1 MNDPEM
7 KHLRILGGNEM
18 KKYLVSSAVALVF
31 ASMPGYAQETKQG
44 GSAIIT
50 FNNDLTTLDPQVGY
64 DWQNWSVI
72 KSIFDGLMDYKPGT
86 TELEPDLAESY
97 QISDDGLTYT
107 FKLRDGLKFHNG
119 RAVTAADVKY
129 SLERAVNPATQSPG
143 GGYFGMIAG
152 YDEMAG
158 GSATELSGVT
168 AVDDKTVEIKLSRPD
183 ATFLHLMAINFGYV
197 VPKEEVEKAGANWGQ
212 APVGTGAFKFKQW
225 VPGQQLVLER
235 NPDNHRAGVPYLD
248 QITFEF
254 GQDPTV
260 AVLRLKR
267 GEVDIVGDGIPP
279 AQFAEV
285 MADPANK
292 ELIAEGEQLHTGY
305 VTMNVTKPPFDNPK
319 VRQAVNMA
327 INKDRIARLIN
338 NRGAPASQA
347 LPPAMP
353 GYNPENSGYPYDPE
367 GAKKLLEEAGAG
379 EIATELY
386 AMNVDPNPRI
396 AQAIQQD
403 LAAVG
408 IKAEIRSLA
417 QAEVIAAGGSG
428 QAPMIWSGGMAWIAD
443 FPDPANFYY
452 GILGCAGAVE
462 GGWNWAKYCNE
473 ALDARAQK
481 ADAMVRAADQEARTA
496 EWKAIFDEVLKEAP
510 WVPVFNEKR
519 FTYHSARLGGDPA
532 LFTDPIHIPVNYDY
546 IYARDAQ

>member
-1 MNDPEM
+1 M
-7 KHLRILGGNEM
+7 KRILI
-18 KKYLVSSAVALVF
+18 SAAAALALV
-31 ASMPGYAQETKQG
+31 AAAPYALAQAPKQG
-44 GSAIIT
+44 GAAVVT

-97 QISDDGLTYT
+97 TVSDDGLTYT
-107 FKLRDGLKFHNG
+107 FKLREGLKFHNG
-119 RAVTAADVKY
+119 RAVTPADVKY
-129 SLERAVNPATQSPG
+129 SLERAVNPSTQSPG
-143 GGYFGMIAG
+143 GGYFSMIKG
-152 YDEMAG
+152 YDDVAG
-158 GSATELSGVT
+158 GKATELSGIAT
-168 AVDDKTVEIKLSRPD
+168 PDDRTVVITLTRPD
-183 ATFLHLMAINFGYV
+183 ATFLHLMAINFGFV
-197 VPKEEVEKAGANWGQ
+197 VPKEEIEKAGADWGK
-212 APVGTGAFKFKQW
+212 APVGTGAFKFVEW
-225 VPGQQLVLER
+225 VPGQRIVLER
-235 NPDNHRAGVPYLD
+235 NKDYYRPGVPYLD
-248 QITFEF
+248 KLTFEF

-260 AVLRLKR
+260 AVLRLKK

-292 ELIAEGEQLHTGY
+292 ELIAVGDQLHTGY
-305 VTMNVTKPPFDNPK
+305 VTMNVTTPPFDNLK

-327 INKDRIARLIN
+327 INKERIVRLIN
-338 NRGAPASQA
+338 NRGTPATQA

-353 GYNPENSGYPYDPE
+353 GYNPDNKGYPHDPE
-367 GAKKLLEEAGAG
+367 GAKKLLAEAGAG
-379 EIATELY
+379 EITTELY

-417 QAEVIAAGGSG
+417 QAEVIAAGGAG
-428 QAPMIWSGGMAWIAD
+428 KAPMIWSGGMAWIAD

-462 GGWNWAKYCNE
+462 GGWNWSKYCNKE
-473 ALDARAQK
+473 LDARAGK
-481 ADAMVRAADQEARTA
+481 ADAMVKSDQAEARIT
-496 EWKAIFDEVLKEAP
+496 EWRALFDDVLKDAP
-510 WVPVFNEKR
+510 WAPIFNEKR

-546 IYARDAQ
+546 IYAKDTQ